1 MNNPKKLHGLI
12 LAGGFSKRMG
22 QDKALINY
30 HGKPQ
35 IEFLFDLLTEC
46 CDSVFISKR
55 NDQTLPSA
63 DRPACRQAGAT
74 DHSYINDD
82 LSFKGG
88 GPLVGILSAM
98 KAYPNAS
105 WLVIACDLP
114 FVTQETLQLLIRQ
127 RDLSK
132 LATAFKS
139 SHDQLPEPLCAIW
152 ESHGYERILD
162 LFNQGIHC
170 PRKMLIKNDVKLL
183 DQKNPRWLDNVNELT
198 DLNQAFNVFK
208 KVK

>member
-35 IEFLFDLLTEC
+35 IKFLFDLLTEC

-55 NDQTLPSA
+55 NDQTS
-63 DRPACRQAGAT
+63 T

-82 LSFKGG
+82 LSFEGG

-98 KAYPNAS
+98 KAHPDAS
-105 WLVIACDLP
+105 WLVMACDLP
-114 FVTQETLQLLIRQ
+114 FVTQEALQLLIQQ
-127 RDLSK
+127 RDPSK

-139 SHDQLPEPLCAIW
+139 THDQLPEPLCAIW
-152 ESHGYERILD
+152 ESHAYERILD
-162 LFNQGIHC
+162 LFKEGMHC
-170 PRKMLIKNDVKLL
+170 PRKMLIKNDIKLL
-183 DQKNPRWLDNVNELT
+183 DQKNPRWLDNVNDLT
-198 DLNQAFNVFK
+198 DLNQALNVLK
-208 KVK
+208 KEK